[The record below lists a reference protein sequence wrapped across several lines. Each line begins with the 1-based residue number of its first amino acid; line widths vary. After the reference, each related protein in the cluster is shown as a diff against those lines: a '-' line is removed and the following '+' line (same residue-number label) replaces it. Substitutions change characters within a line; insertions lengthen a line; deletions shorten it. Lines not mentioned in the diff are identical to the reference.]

1 MNSLKGTNRFKGT
14 NSFKETLEL
23 LVPEVQKKTILGLI
37 GDLGYG
43 KTTLVSELLGSFGLK
58 MTSSPTF
65 SLINPYR
72 LANGLR
78 VYHVDLYRLKNF
90 EEIEAS
96 GFWDLFADEEA
107 FFIIEWIDRL
117 DIQELPFHF
126 KKIILTISLTMNDL
140 SKDPVRSY
148 HLNWLSFP

>member
-1 MNSLKGTNRFKGT
+1 MNSL
-14 NSFKETLEL
+14 KETLEL
-23 LVPEVQKKTILGLI
+23 LIPEVQEKTILGLI
-37 GDLGYG
+37 GDLGFG
-43 KTTLVSELLGSFGLK
+43 KTTLVSKLLGSFGLQ

-72 LANGLR
+72 LANGLK

-117 DIQELPFHF
+117 DIQELPFNF
-126 KKIILTISLTMNDL
+126 KKIILTILVSKNDS
-140 SKDPVRSY
+140 SKDPARSY
-148 HLNWLSFP
+148 QINWL